1 VVLAASAQAQV
12 DAQAMLDIT
21 EQARAEV
28 SAAYQVVRDR
38 QVDAAAAA
46 TSIEAIK
53 DVTDR
58 RLRLD
63 ELPAHGIFTVA
74 DVLRADQERL
84 VAVPG
89 IGPGTAPKVVA
100 AAEQVRAALYDT
112 LPFRIAYDPSDA
124 EATRLLQA
132 LAVWGAVRHAD
143 ESYAAQARQLAGEL
157 AEQRPL
163 AAPAGA
169 NPVRRLFLRGHR
181 RRTAEAAAA
190 QVRALLQNAEAS
202 GLLRAASDVRAV
214 TAPAPDA
221 VWQDFERQSVA
232 YYGLLGQVVRL
243 GGEIAA
249 EGFLPADI
257 VERINELQ
265 LDTSRLSPDLRL
277 RGYQT
282 FGARFV
288 LVQRRV
294 VLGDEMGLGKTVQS
308 IATMAHLAA
317 GGATHFVV
325 VCPASVLIN
334 WTREIAQHSTLPV
347 VALHGAHRART
358 ARAWQAEGGVAVT
371 TFGSIAALGNSPIRP
386 ALLVVDEAHFVKN
399 PNAIRSRAVARLA
412 EQSDRVLFLTGTPME
427 NRIDEFQSLV
437 SQLRPEIAANL
448 RDAHG
453 ALGVEAFRRVAA
465 PVYLRRNQQD
475 VLSELPELVQ
485 VEEWEEFGA
494 EDGAAYREAVE
505 DGNFMAMR
513 RAAFAVSRPRDSAKL
528 TRLLEIVEEANAN
541 DRKVVVFS
549 YFRAVLD
556 QIVAAIGERAY
567 GPISGSTPT
576 PQRQPIVDRFSEATQ
591 PGVLVCQI
599 EAAGV
604 GLNIQAASVVI
615 LCEPQL
621 KPSIEAQ
628 AVARAHRMGQV
639 RSVQVHRLLIE
650 DSVDQRL
657 LEILD
662 SKAQLFDAYVRHSAI
677 AEASPGA
684 VDVSEIQLARMLV
697 AEEQRRFTTSPAQP
711 AVESIPAER

>member
-1 VVLAASAQAQV
+1 
-12 DAQAMLDIT
+12 
-21 EQARAEV
+21 
-28 SAAYQVVRDR
+28 
-38 QVDAAAAA
+38 
-46 TSIEAIK
+46 
-53 DVTDR
+53 
-58 RLRLD
+58 
-63 ELPAHGIFTVA
+63 
-74 DVLRADQERL
+74 
-84 VAVPG
+84 
-89 IGPGTAPKVVA
+89 
-100 AAEQVRAALYDT
+100 
-112 LPFRIAYDPSDA
+112 
-124 EATRLLQA
+124 
-132 LAVWGAVRHAD
+132 
-143 ESYAAQARQLAGEL
+143 
-157 AEQRPL
+157 
-163 AAPAGA
+163 
-169 NPVRRLFLRGHR
+169 
-181 RRTAEAAAA
+181 
-190 QVRALLQNAEAS
+190 
-202 GLLRAASDVRAV
+202 
-214 TAPAPDA
+214 
-221 VWQDFERQSVA
+221 
-232 YYGLLGQVVRL
+232 
-243 GGEIAA
+243 
-249 EGFLPADI
+249 
-257 VERINELQ
+257 
-265 LDTSRLSPDLRL
+265 
-277 RGYQT
+277 
-282 FGARFV
+282 
-288 LVQRRV
+288 
-294 VLGDEMGLGKTVQS
+294 
-308 IATMAHLAA
+308 
-317 GGATHFVV
+317 
-325 VCPASVLIN
+325 VLIN
-334 WTREIAQHSTLPV
+334 WTREIAQHSSLPV
-347 VALHGAHRART
+347 VALHGASRART

-371 TFGSIAALGNSPIRP
+371 TFGSIGALGNSPVRP

-437 SQLRPEIAANL
+437 GQLRPEIAANL
-448 RDAHG
+448 QDAHG

-494 EDGAAYREAVE
+494 EDGAAYRTAVA

-513 RAAFAVSRPRDSAKL
+513 RAAFTVSRPRDSAKL
-528 TRLLEIVEEANAN
+528 TRLLEIVDEANAN

-576 PQRQPIVDRFSEATQ
+576 PQRQPIVDRFSDATQ

-684 VDVSEIQLARMLV
+684 VDVSEVQLARMLV
-697 AEEQRRFTTSPAQP
+697 AEEQRRFTPTTAEPAITATP
-711 AVESIPAER
+711 